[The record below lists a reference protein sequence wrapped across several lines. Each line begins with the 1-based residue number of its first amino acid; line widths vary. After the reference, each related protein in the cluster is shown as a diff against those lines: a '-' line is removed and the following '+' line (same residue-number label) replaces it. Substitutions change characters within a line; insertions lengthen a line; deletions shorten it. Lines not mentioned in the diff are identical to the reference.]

1 MNRITELREQID
13 ACRPGSDDLA
23 LPGLADLALAVGGD
37 RAAAS
42 DRAVAEELDRS
53 QQFDRAVISALHDVP
68 VPGDL
73 LERLLAQAERNKA
86 LVASE
91 VATEANAP
99 SPAASSTPAKRG
111 FRRWILAGVGL
122 AALAA
127 SLLALGLFLPE
138 PARDVSQSEL
148 AEAAADWFSEAADPA
163 STWTAYT
170 TKRAPH
176 NALRELPK
184 RSRQMQTAFGPA
196 TVYDLSSSR
205 GGAFLVVLSTRDRFD
220 VDPLPFAD
228 VRGASRGF
236 SIGAWQSG
244 GQLFVLVS
252 KNGVRLD
259 ELLRRPPAA

>member
-23 LPGLADLALAVGGD
+23 LAGLADLAQ
-37 RAAAS
+37 AAAS
-42 DRAVAEELDRS
+42 DRAVAVELDRS

-73 LERLLAQAERNKA
+73 LERLLAQAERNKQ

-91 VATEANAP
+91 GATAVNAP
-99 SPAASSTPAKRG
+99 SPVSNSPVAKRG
-111 FRRWILAGVGL
+111 SRRWLLAGASL
-122 AALAA
+122 TALAA

-148 AEAAADWFSEAADPA
+148 AEAAADWFSEAADPTR
-163 STWTAYT
+163 TWTAYT
-170 TKRAPH
+170 AKRAPH
-176 NALRELPK
+176 TALRVPPS
-184 RSRQMQTAFGPA
+184 RSRQMETAFGPA

-205 GGAFLVVLSTRDRFD
+205 GGAFLVVLSTRNRFD

-228 VRGASRGF
+228 VRGASRGL

-252 KNGVRLD
+252 KNGLRLD
-259 ELLRRPPAA
+259 DLLRRPTAA